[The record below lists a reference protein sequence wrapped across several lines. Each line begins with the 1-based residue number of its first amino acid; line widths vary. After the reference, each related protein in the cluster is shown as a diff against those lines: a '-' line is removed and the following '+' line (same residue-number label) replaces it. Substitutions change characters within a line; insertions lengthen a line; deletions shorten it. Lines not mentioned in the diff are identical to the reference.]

1 VAYTVRSSRSH
12 RAHTD
17 QVWFGS
23 ASRLG
28 RRGNILSPAFVILAS
43 PLVTLQGTTP
53 HPRDTRVLCTPS
65 PLARSERATRPSSLV
80 QCVRLCVTTPL
91 QSERASL
98 SITHARGGLAL
109 EDPAYDSSTTTA
121 HLPDEIA
128 QAVTSAIILLSN
140 DEYHCRY
147 DKSRLFLPDRQQN
160 QIPATRLVLII
171 SCLRQAARRQGLESI
186 SAYRILD
193 FACLLYTALHP
204 TVDRMCAGERGIS
217 KAGIHHLPQAPAS
230 T

>member
-1 VAYTVRSSRSH
+1 MAYTVRSSRSH

-147 DKSRLFLPDRQQN
+147 DKSRLFLPDRQQTKS
-160 QIPATRLVLII
+160 QPRDSSLSSPVSAKRPEGRDSKAYRHTV
-171 SCLRQAARRQGLESI
+171 SSI
-186 SAYRILD
+186 SL
-193 FACLLYTALHP
+193 ACYTQHY
-204 TVDRMCAGERGIS
+204 T
-217 KAGIHHLPQAPAS
+217 PQWTECVRESAE
-230 T
+230 

>member
-1 VAYTVRSSRSH
+1 MAYTVRSSRSH

-43 PLVTLQGTTP
+43 PLVTLQGTSPTP
-53 HPRDTRVLCTPS
+53 EIQEYCALP
-65 PLARSERATRPSSLV
+65 PLSLRAN
-80 QCVRLCVTTPL
+80 VRLGLLLWCSVCEVVCDYTIAVGKSVL
-91 QSERASL
+91 VYN
-98 SITHARGGLAL
+98 ARGGLAL
-109 EDPAYDSSTTTA
+109 EDPAYHSTTTTT

-230 T
+230 A